1 MSTEKPNFIARSL
14 PFTHAMWSILT
25 SILFRTIIGLIM
37 AIGAV
42 FISTLLIPSTTIIG
56 LATATI
62 TTITTM
68 ITILSTTN
76 FITEGIIGFSIIVY
90 TIHSIKLVQQTGL
103 LPDTFGRKRMAI
115 LSSILLPV
123 TVITTNSQLL
133 IGTLAIISAW
143 QIRVWM
149 MNSDALYI
157 RDVLGVISAR
167 VFLIA
172 TLTSLLLHSPE
183 VITIGSVGFS
193 LLALS
198 LTILEYFTSEE
209 RDGDKKLAE
218 DVLETI

>member
-37 AIGAV
+37 ATGAV
-42 FISTLLIPSTTIIG
+42 FISTLLVPSTNIIG

-62 TTITTM
+62 TTITTL

-90 TIHSIKLVQQTGL
+90 TIHSIKLVRQTGL
-103 LPDTFGRKRMAI
+103 LPNTIGGKKMAI
-115 LSSILLPV
+115 LSSAILPTLV
-123 TVITTNSQLL
+123 FTTNSQLL
-133 IGTLAIISAW
+133 IGLFAIISAW

-149 MNSDALYI
+149 MASDALYI

-183 VITIGSVGFS
+183 VLTIGSVGF
-193 LLALS
+193 LLLTIS
-198 LTILEYFTSEE
+198 LTILEYLTSEE
-209 RDGDKKLAE
+209 RDGDKRLAE